1 MTSTLRVRR
10 ALAKPELLPSA
21 VAQLLRE
28 QIVDGSL
35 APGGR
40 LVEAALAE
48 ELEVS
53 RGTIRDALK
62 DLEAEGLIENR
73 PRRGTY
79 VVELGPDD
87 VREVY
92 DLRAAIEM
100 RAVRL
105 IVGRSSSGTRPPELV
120 QTLERIQTA
129 VKAGDARRAM
139 DLDLAFHTE
148 LYRLSGNRRLLAV
161 FLRLLPMIRLVL
173 RSRHQLYPTL
183 EDVPRE
189 HEPVLAAIASG
200 SSEAAEAA
208 INEHLAHA
216 RDLLIQHV
224 SERGHAH
231 GTTPAAS
238 PGGARGER

>member
-1 MTSTLRVRR
+1 MVTSPLRVRR

-35 APGGR
+35 APGSR

-48 ELEVS
+48 TLEVS

-62 DLEAEGLIENR
+62 DLETEGLIENR

-100 RAVRL
+100 RAIRL
-105 IVGRSSSGTRPPELV
+105 IVQRGSPGTRPPELAQV
-120 QTLERIQTA
+120 LERIQTA

-183 EDVPRE
+183 ADVSRE
-189 HEPVLAAIASG
+189 HEPLLDAIASG
-200 SSEAAEAA
+200 SAEAAEAA
-208 INEHLAHA
+208 INEHLAYA
-216 RDLLIQHV
+216 RDLLVEHV

-231 GTTPAAS
+231 GSGRSAPLQ
-238 PGGARGER
+238 R

>member
-1 MTSTLRVRR
+1 
-10 ALAKPELLPSA
+10 
-21 VAQLLRE
+21 LLRE

-35 APGGR
+35 APGSR
-40 LVEAALAE
+40 LVESALAE
-48 ELEVS
+48 ALEVS

-62 DLEAEGLIENR
+62 DLETEGLIENR

-79 VVELGPDD
+79 VVELGPAD
-87 VREVY
+87 VREIY

-105 IVGRSSSGTRPPELV
+105 IVEQSAPGARPPELV
-120 QTLERIQTA
+120 QILERIQTA
-129 VKAGDARRAM
+129 VRAGDARRAM
-139 DLDLAFHTE
+139 DLDLAFHTT

-183 EDVPRE
+183 DDVPRE

-200 SSEAAEAA
+200 STEAAEAA
-208 INEHLAHA
+208 INEHLAYA
-216 RDLLIQHV
+216 RDLLIEHV

-231 GTTPAAS
+231 GARPAT
-238 PGGARGER
+238 GRGSIHEER